1 MSRGYRVYLEDILTA
16 AARIA
21 EYSGKKTQKR
31 LFANRMAT
39 DAVLRNLEIVGEA
52 AKNIPQSVRRRF
64 PEVPW
69 KRIAGLRDIL
79 IHEYFGVNQPI
90 IWDIVRNELPK
101 LEKQV
106 AGILKET
113 T

>member
-52 AKNIPQSVRRRF
+52 AKNIP
-64 PEVPW
+64 
-69 KRIAGLRDIL
+69 
-79 IHEYFGVNQPI
+79 
-90 IWDIVRNELPK
+90 
-101 LEKQV
+101 
-106 AGILKET
+106 
-113 T
+113 